1 MQKKF
6 GYNAEQLSVAL
17 SLKIWSVCFYTFG
30 MYFVRMTILMLL
42 ELKVDELEDAKEAPE
57 EKALNFVC
65 AMLEN
70 P

>member
-1 MQKKF
+1 MQTKF
-6 GYNAEQLSVAL
+6 GYNAEQLGVAL
-17 SLKIWSVCFYTFG
+17 SLKIWSVCFYTSG
-30 MYFVRMTILMLL
+30 LYFVWMTILMLL

-57 EKALNFVC
+57 EKALNFVY

>member
-30 MYFVRMTILMLL
+30 LYFVWMKILMLL

-57 EKALNFVC
+57 EKALNFVY

>member
-1 MQKKF
+1 
-6 GYNAEQLSVAL
+6 
-17 SLKIWSVCFYTFG
+17 
-30 MYFVRMTILMLL
+30 MLL

-57 EKALNFVC
+57 EKALNFVY